1 MAEDQV
7 VVFHLGK
14 EEYCVPIHQV
24 REIIQ
29 YKGATMLPGTPKH
42 FEGIINLRGRIIPVI
57 DLAVKFGAEGTG
69 GERQA
74 LIVDFGEKNF
84 GIVVDQVSEVL
95 HLRDADIEAAPTQVA
110 GGGAF
115 IRGIGKAEG
124 RLLILL
130 ELANLVDEA
139 ELSAMEEAAS

>member
-1 MAEDQV
+1 MNEEQY

-29 YKGATMLPGTPKH
+29 YKGATQMPGAPAY

-57 DLAVKFGAEGTG
+57 DLAAKFEVPRKD

-74 LIVDFGEKNF
+74 LIVDLGEKNF
-84 GIVVDQVSEVL
+84 GIVVDQVSEVMRL
-95 HLRDADIEAAPTQVA
+95 QDSAIETAPSETRS
-110 GGGAF
+110 GC
-115 IRGIGKAEG
+115 ILGIAKATG
-124 RLLILL
+124 DRLLILL
-130 ELANLVDEA
+130 ELANLVIREDFNPIIA
-139 ELSAMEEAAS
+139 VS

>member
-1 MAEDQV
+1 MVEEQV

-29 YKGATMLPGTPKH
+29 YRGATKMPGTPAH
-42 FEGIINLRGRIIPVI
+42 FEGIINLRGKVIPVI
-57 DLAVKFGAEGTG
+57 DLAVKFEIAIKD

-74 LIVDFGEKNF
+74 LIIELGTQHL
-84 GIVVDQVSEVL
+84 GIVVDTVSEVL
-95 HLRDADIEAAPTQVA
+95 RLPDAAVEAAPAQVMSQ
-110 GGGAF
+110 GAY
-115 IRGIGKAEG
+115 IRGIGKSQD

-130 ELANLVDEA
+130 ELANLVDQE
-139 ELSAMEEAAS
+139 ELIKAAS